1 MKHLYLSLVF
11 SALVSIC
18 FAQPKMQATIKPGNT
33 VRTVD
38 VYLKA
43 TQSFSQRDEAMT
55 FAIAIPATVSAG
67 PTLGSSG
74 VTANSLGPIANIAGL
89 QPNFLVNNLGTTQR
103 EVFVSKQTID
113 GVPSYIYTFIFA
125 GTAPVLHNWVAGE
138 EQQIFSIQFNGCTSN
153 CLPQTQQLVNL
164 PNGGDFGISYW
175 YFQANTI
182 SDITDYANPFYAN
195 PKSEA
200 PSNGGGTNGT
210 TLSTVRLATPV
221 SLARESKTS
230 IAGTLKAP
238 VESTTTISRV
248 TIAASMESV
257 SAMITDGKADVQVY
271 PNPIENGVANL
282 KMINQPKG
290 VYSVKLLNAVGQVVV
305 TKQVAHN
312 GGSSNHSI
320 ALTNIAKGY
329 YIMEVTGV
337 NTKKAIK
344 IVY

>member
-18 FAQPKMQATIKPGNT
+18 YAQPKMQATIKPGNT
-33 VRTVD
+33 VRTID

-43 TQSFSQRDEAMT
+43 SQSFSQRDEAMT
-55 FAIAIPATVSAG
+55 FAIAIPATVSVG

-74 VTANSLGPIANIAGL
+74 VTANGLGPVANIAGL
-89 QPNFLVNNLGTTQR
+89 QPDFLVNKLGTTQR
-103 EVFVSKQTID
+103 EVYVSKQTIE
-113 GVPSYIYTFIFA
+113 GVPSYVYTFIFA
-125 GTAPVLHNWVAGE
+125 GTAPTLHSWVAGE

-153 CLPQTQQLVNL
+153 CLPETEQLVNL

-175 YFQANTI
+175 YFQANTL

-195 PKSEA
+195 PTSTA
-200 PSNGGGTNGT
+200 PENGGGEYGSS
-210 TLSTVRLATPV
+210 LSTVRLATAV

-230 IAGTLKAP
+230 ISGALIAP
-238 VESTTTISRV
+238 VESVSRV
-248 TIAASMESV
+248 GVAIASSNESV
-257 SAMITDGKADVQVY
+257 SAIMANEKADMQVY
-271 PNPIENGVANL
+271 PNPIENGIANL
-282 KMINQPKG
+282 KMINQAKG
-290 VYSVKLLNAVGQVVV
+290 VYSVRLLNALGQVVV
-305 TKQVAHN
+305 TKQISHN

-320 ALTNIAKGY
+320 GLTNISKGY
-329 YIMEVTGV
+329 YIMEVSGV